1 MVSCGDCEI
10 FMATCFE
17 EHRRT
22 AASGKTKPA
31 KKKKR
36 TVTWIN
42 NLKAM
47 FFKIQKIQTLTNHFQ
62 KINRLLCVKKKL
74 MTSHSFYTKCVC
86 ANRITV
92 ILDTDFA
99 ID

>member
-1 MVSCGDCEI
+1 
-10 FMATCFE
+10 
-17 EHRRT
+17 
-22 AASGKTKPA
+22 
-31 KKKKR
+31 
-36 TVTWIN
+36 
-42 NLKAM
+42 M